1 MAFLNEFPHFNA
13 NSMNLDWLLEQYSTF
28 NQRLQELHDHFD
40 EAVASMEAEIASY
53 KAEYEQAFADY
64 KAEINSAMTAYET
77 SVNNTISAFETSV
90 NSTISAFETSV
101 NSAISTFETQVN
113 GQVSTISNAIEQIS
127 NNVESYVENHIS
139 EWTLSASSEAVTVR
153 SDDSAEVTTTVTLTN
168 VTMANTPV
176 VIGFNVNDAP
186 AHSGYVFHTTEYH
199 VSNGKLYPRINT
211 YRENGS
217 WILAVTDRKPSG
229 TTIGD
234 TTYNIIYT
242 TI

>member
-1 MAFLNEFPHFNA
+1 MAYLNEFPHFNA
-13 NSMNLDWLLEQYSTF
+13 NSMNLDWILEQYSTF

-64 KAEINSAMTAYET
+64 KAEINSAMTAYE
-77 SVNNTISAFETSV
+77 ASV

-101 NSAISTFETQVN
+101 NSAISTFETQIN
-113 GQVSTISNAIEQIS
+113 GQVSTISNAIQQIS

-153 SDDSAEVTTTVTLTN
+153 SDDSAEVTTRITLTN

-186 AHSGYVFHTTEYH
+186 EHSGYMFHTTAYH
-199 VSNGKLYPRINT
+199 VSNGNIYPKINT
-211 YRENGS
+211 YREDGN

-229 TTIGD
+229 TGIGD